1 MQEPTP
7 HTLSSPV
14 AVYLVATRPGFLSA
28 AVIPVLIALA
38 AVSEQGPVHGWSALL
53 TLIGAVVAHAG
64 INVLNDV
71 YDDRAGCDAI
81 NVDRVFPYT
90 GGSRIIQ
97 NGVLSNRRMAYYGW
111 LLMATTVGIGLVLVQ
126 RAGPGL
132 LLIGLLGLFL
142 GWAYSAPP
150 LRLSERGLGELS
162 VGLGFGLVIPLGTA
176 YAQLGRVDAM
186 TLWAGLPFAFLIVA
200 VLYINQFPDSR
211 ADTMSGKRNWVVR
224 LGADSARG
232 GYPLLVAAAYVNLL
246 LGIVLGP
253 IPSHALIGLAA
264 LPLHLR
270 ASRMLWMEANN
281 PQALR
286 PAITLTLKG
295 TLLHGAL
302 IAIGIAAGGLL

>member
-7 HTLSSPV
+7 QTLSSPV
-14 AVYLVATRPGFLSA
+14 IRYLAATRPGFLSA
-28 AVIPVLIALA
+28 AIIPVIIALA

-53 TLIGAVVAHAG
+53 TLLGAVVAHAG

-81 NVDRVFPYT
+81 NADRIFPYT

-97 NGVLSNRRMAYYGW
+97 NGVLSNRHMAHYGW
-111 LLMATTVGIGLVLVQ
+111 LLMATTVVIGLFLVQ

-132 LLIGLLGLFL
+132 LLIGLFGLLL

-176 YAQLGRVDAM
+176 YAQLGRVDAL

-200 VLYINQFPDSR
+200 VLYINQFPDLC
-211 ADTMSGKRNWVVR
+211 ADTTSGKRNWVVR
-224 LGADSARG
+224 LGVDGARG
-232 GYPLLVAAAYVNLL
+232 VYPLLVAAAYLNLL
-246 LGIVLGP
+246 LGVALGP
-253 IPSHALIGLAA
+253 ITSYALIGLAA

-270 ASRMLWMEANN
+270 ASRLLWVEADN
-281 PQALR
+281 PRALR
-286 PAITLTLKG
+286 PAIMLTLIG

-302 IAIGIAAGGLL
+302 IAIGIAAGGVL